1 VSDLTLNWFTSDFL
15 PALVLLL
22 LAIFGIYR
30 TIVIRNTET
39 ESR

>member
-1 VSDLTLNWFTSDFL
+1 VNDITLSWFASDML

-30 TIVIRNTET
+30 TILIRNS
-39 ESR
+39 ESEKN